1 VEESVIVA
9 GDERTGD
16 DDLVDVCDVPRQGQ
30 AEPESVAV
38 LRLRLALA
46 REERMTKERESE
58 IEKERMSMQSE
69 GQRSAQNVSGSTD
82 LKDIKAMLPSMQDC
96 DIMSFFTS
104 FERILQLHGLN
115 CCRASCQRKHFELTR
130 VCR

>member
-1 VEESVIVA
+1 MEESVIVA

-46 REERMTKERESE
+46 REERMTKEKEWKAKEREWEAREKEWE
-58 IEKERMSMQSE
+58 IENERMTMQSA
-69 GQRSAQNVSGSTD
+69 QRS
-82 LKDIKAMLPSMQDC
+82 
-96 DIMSFFTS
+96 
-104 FERILQLHGLN
+104 E
-115 CCRASCQRKHFELTR
+115 ASPKC
-130 VCR
+130 